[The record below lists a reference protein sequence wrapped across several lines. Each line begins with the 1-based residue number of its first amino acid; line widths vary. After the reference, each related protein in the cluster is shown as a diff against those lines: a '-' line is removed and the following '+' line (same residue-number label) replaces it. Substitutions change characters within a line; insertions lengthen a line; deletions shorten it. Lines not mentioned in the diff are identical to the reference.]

1 MDDQNS
7 KLERLSEVSEQLDEH
22 LMNKTLKELKH
33 RPGTKFTLISES
45 YDIAFQRDFL
55 DAHNRIRA
63 QYGSPLLSWCQQLAD
78 EAESWAAD
86 LLNRGRIIYKDQQGL
101 GENIAIMKIESPRLL
116 PTGEQ
121 ISRLWAQEANLY
133 DFDNPSWTEECQ
145 NFTQLVWKATREV
158 GCSRQWSPSQKRA
171 VVVAFYRPAGNGN
184 NTQSFKENIPQRRYA
199 GETECSNHVENMHS
213 SIR

>member
-33 RPGTKFTLISES
+33 RPGTKFTLIN
-45 YDIAFQRDFL
+45 DIAFQRDFL

-101 GENIAIMKIESPRLL
+101 GENIAILQIDSPRLL

-121 ISRLWAQEANLY
+121 ISKLWAREADLY
-133 DFDNPSWTEECQ
+133 DFDHPSWTEEKLIS
-145 NFTQLVWKATREV
+145 FLLTVTQRDGHTIEELNH
-158 GCSRQWSPSQKRA
+158 S
-171 VVVAFYRPAGNGN
+171 
-184 NTQSFKENIPQRRYA
+184 IPGKPQ
-199 GETECSNHVENMHS
+199 V
-213 SIR
+213 